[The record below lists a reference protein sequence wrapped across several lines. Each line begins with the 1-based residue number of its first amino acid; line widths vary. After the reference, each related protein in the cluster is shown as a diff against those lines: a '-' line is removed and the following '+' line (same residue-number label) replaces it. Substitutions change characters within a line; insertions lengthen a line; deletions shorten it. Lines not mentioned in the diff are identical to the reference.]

1 MERRHAVL
9 LIVNGTLLFAGC
21 NLVHDGNPGTS
32 PSPQPT
38 APTSGSVS
46 LLTAVRNAGYSAES
60 RAYGSNGA
68 ARIAI
73 NGDVNWNFYVNDE
86 VVGIGSGGQP
96 TLNVPSLTVPS
107 NARLRVSRA

>member
-21 NLVHDGNPGTS
+21 NLVRDGDTGVS
-32 PSPQPT
+32 PTQPT
-38 APTSGSVS
+38 APVSGSVS

-73 NGDVNWNFYVNDE
+73 NGDINWNFFVNDQL
-86 VVGIGSGGQP
+86 VGIGSSGQP
-96 TLNVPSLTVPS
+96 TLNVPALTVPS